1 MDDTILNR
9 ENTIWIVVLSLVGQV
24 GVPAAQVLAIEQR
37 DPASLT
43 FFAAADNITRDCQ
56 THDNEQESRYFP
68 RQALRSQHH
77 AFRPL
82 DALFASEKLLCRRF
96 SRWATELE
104 SGVSLCCAGCPR
116 RNRAVRLVPR

>member
-1 MDDTILNR
+1 MRVFRLRGKETERGVGSLVDVLVEVDDTILNR

-82 DALFASEKLLCRRF
+82 DALFA
-96 SRWATELE
+96 
-104 SGVSLCCAGCPR
+104 
-116 RNRAVRLVPR
+116 